1 MPCLKGKQFLLFGR
15 KGDES
20 KEEMKAWKRLTI
32 DKRTW
37 IRLFMNQIWEFSDIK
52 RKIDFKP
59 ALNILE
65 LRKYKND
72 SIQSKIIPTLKL
84 PLFFTI

>member
-15 KGDES
+15 KCDES

-32 DKRTW
+32 DKKTW

-84 PLFFTI
+84 PLFFTT